1 MVVGEISQER
11 NLIIIGGGPGGY
23 SAAIRGAQLGL
34 SITLIEQADM
44 GGVCLNEG
52 CIPSKIVTHAASKRT
67 EIPHLQDLGFGI
79 PDTPFV
85 FKKLLAYK
93 DKVIQQLRSGVESLC
108 KENKIELIRGKVT
121 FLATDKIGVENGHQ
135 FDIFE
140 FQQAIIATGSTAVMP
155 TFIKEK
161 GERIL
166 LPHELF
172 ALAEVPEHLIVR
184 GSDYIALEA
193 ASSFA
198 ALGAKVSMVIDNQA
212 VFPFDESINKEMGR
226 LCKKRKIKL
235 YNERQFF
242 STNETEDGI
251 TLTFL
256 TDKNVEET
264 LVGSHLFVS
273 GTRTP
278 NLEPLG
284 ISRFGIDQT
293 EEGFLKVNGN
303 MQTSLPAI
311 YAIGDVT
318 EGPLLAVKAIKQAK
332 TAVAS
337 IAGQK
342 TEVDLTFMPVVAHT
356 IPPAV
361 SVGLTEQRAREIGLD
376 VHVSQFALGGNGYA
390 TLTGKRDGFIKVVSD
405 ATTEIIQGIHM
416 IGEGAIELSGS
427 FVQLLEMAAK
437 EEDLKFPLYAHPSIS
452 EGFLEAVEGLVGQAI
467 HAAPVKRTQADNR
480 LQINTK

>member
-34 SITLIEQADM
+34 SVTLIEQADM

-52 CIPSKIVTHAASKRT
+52 CIPSKIVTHAAAKRT
-67 EIPHLQDLGFGI
+67 EISHLQELGIGI
-79 PDTPFV
+79 SDTTFD
-85 FKKLLAYK
+85 FKKLIAYK
-93 DKVIQQLRSGVESLC
+93 DKVINQLRSGVESLC
-108 KENKIELIRGKVT
+108 KENKVEVIRGKVT

-135 FDIFE
+135 FDIYE
-140 FQQAIIATGSTAVMP
+140 FQQAIIATGSTPVMP
-155 TFIKEK
+155 FFMKEK
-161 GERIL
+161 GERML

-172 ALAEVPEHLIVR
+172 ALEEVPDHLIVR

-198 ALGAKVSMVIDNQA
+198 ALGAKVSVVIENQA
-212 VFPFDESINKEMGR
+212 DFPFDESINKELSR
-226 LCKKRKIKL
+226 LFKKRKIKL
-235 YNERQFF
+235 YKELQFL
-242 STNETEDGI
+242 STNEAEDGI
-251 TLTFL
+251 TMTFL

-264 LVGSHLFVS
+264 LFGSHLFVS
-273 GTRTP
+273 GKRTA

-284 ISRFGIDQT
+284 ISRFGIAETD
-293 EEGFLKVNGN
+293 EGFIKVDGN

-318 EGPLLAVKAIKQAK
+318 GGPMLAVKAIKQAK

-337 IAGQK
+337 IAGLK

-361 SVGLTEQRAREIGLD
+361 SVGLTEQRAREFGLE

-390 TLTGKRDGFIKVVSD
+390 TLTGKKDGFIKVVSD

-427 FVQLLEMAAK
+427 FVQSLEMAAK
-437 EEDLKFPLYAHPSIS
+437 QEDLKFPLYAHPGVG

-467 HAAPVKRTQADNR
+467 HAAPVKRDLANTR
-480 LQINTK
+480 FQINTK